1 MKKIVFY
8 ISLLLLTFDANAQVN
23 LHKNFTVQ
31 FYLNDSNGNEIRN
44 FEIALES
51 KQSNFKYQSNEAQL
65 SLKQT
70 GIYYLNVY
78 ASGYKRVQKT
88 IELYGDT
95 SLVLVLDENVLV
107 QNSVVVKAISGS
119 KQSGF
124 VKTVLTQAQ
133 ISKENLGQ
141 DLTYLL
147 GNTASA
153 VTTSDA
159 GAGVGYTGIRIR
171 GSDATR
177 INVTVNG
184 VPIND
189 AESHGVYWVNM
200 PDLAS
205 SSGNIQIQRGI
216 GSSTVGTGA
225 FGANININNNIQPS
239 TSHLFLSQSYGSFN
253 TSKSTLMFGTGNI
266 NGLNFTGRLSK
277 IHSDGYLDRASSDLE
292 AFQFNLK
299 YEVKYWLFNAVS
311 FGGKE
316 KTYQS
321 WYGTPESRIN
331 NDIQGMNDY
340 ADRNYLSEEERN
352 NLLNSGRTYNYYTYE
367 NQTDN
372 YNQTHYQL
380 HINKSLSNKLQLKS
394 SFFATTGKGY
404 YEEYKKDALF
414 ADYRVKDYINNN
426 DTVTST
432 NLVRQRWLDNIFY
445 GNFTSANYKTE
456 LTEINAGVCNMVYDG
471 KHFGKVVWAEIA
483 QPFGLNQKYYES
495 KAQKRESNAFVKVNR
510 QFKDNWFFDLDLQVR
525 SINYNSQG
533 IDNDGTKIDFDVDYL
548 FFNPKFGVVRKVKK
562 NGTAYANVS
571 LGNREP
577 VRTDFID
584 NSTGQL
590 PKHEELT
597 DIEMGYIYQNKQI
610 YAQANFYNMSYKNQL
625 VLTGELNDV
634 GNTLRRNVDQSY
646 RRGLEFIVNLPI
658 SKKVTLN
665 SNLTIS
671 SNKIKNF
678 NDLFFD
684 YDNNAYITTNYS
696 STDIS
701 FSPNFIGFI
710 GITDKHIKNLEL
722 TLNLK
727 RVGKQYLD
735 NTGNEFQKLDAYQ
748 TVNFNILKQVNFKNG
763 TQILFKGMVNNVF
776 GIFYSNNGYTYKYRY
791 SGTLTTENFYYP
803 QSGRNFMFGID
814 FKFL

>member
-8 ISLLLLTFDANAQVN
+8 ISLILLTFNANAQVKTSKK
-23 LHKNFTVQ
+23 LTVQ
-31 FYLNDSNGNEIRN
+31 FYLNDSGGNEIRN
-44 FEIALES
+44 FEITLES
-51 KQSNFKYQSNEAQL
+51 KLSNFKFQSNENQL
-65 SLKQT
+65 ILNQN
-70 GIYYLNVY
+70 GIYYLNVF
-78 ASGYKRVQKT
+78 AAGYKRYQRT
-88 IELYGDT
+88 IELQGDT
-95 SLVLVLDENVLV
+95 SLYIVLVDNYLV
-107 QNSVVVKAISGS
+107 QNAIVVRAISGS
-119 KQSGF
+119 KKSGF
-124 VKTVLTQAQ
+124 VNTVMTQAQ
-133 ISKENLGQ
+133 LNKENLGQ

-205 SSGNIQIQRGI
+205 SSGNIQIQRGV

-253 TSKSTLMFGTGNI
+253 TIKSTLMFGTGNI
-266 NGLNFTGRLSK
+266 NGLNFSGRLSK
-277 IHSDGYLDRASSDLE
+277 IHSNGYLDRANSDLE
-292 AFQFNLK
+292 SFQLNLK
-299 YEVKYWLFNAVS
+299 YEVKSWLFSAVS

-321 WYGTPESRIN
+321 WYGTPESRIK
-331 NDIQGMNDY
+331 NDVQGMNDY
-340 ADRNYLSEEERN
+340 ADRNYLSEEERS

-372 YNQTHYQL
+372 YNQTHYQF
-380 HINKSLSNKLQLKS
+380 HINKSISNKLQLKS
-394 SFFATTGKGY
+394 SFFTTTGKGY
-404 YEEYKKDALF
+404 YEEYKKDASF
-414 ADYRVKDYINNN
+414 SNYHVQDFVVNN
-426 DTVTST
+426 DTITST
-432 NLVRQRWLDNIFY
+432 NLVRQRWLDNVFY

-456 LTEINAGVCNMVYDG
+456 KTEVNAGICNMVYDG

-495 KAQKRESNAFVKVNR
+495 KAQKRESNAFIKVNR
-510 QFKDNWFFDLDLQVR
+510 QIKEQWFVDVDLQVR
-525 SINYNSQG
+525 NINYNSNG
-533 IDNDGTKIDFDVDYL
+533 IDNDGTKIDFDVNYL
-548 FFNPKFGVVRKVKK
+548 FFNPKLGVVRKIKK
-562 NGTAYANVS
+562 NGTAYANVAI
-571 LGNREP
+571 GNREP

-584 NSTGQL
+584 NSTGKL

-597 DIEMGYIYQNKQI
+597 DLELGYIYQNKQF

-634 GNTLRRNVDQSY
+634 GNTLRRNVDQSF
-646 RRGLEFIVNLPI
+646 RRGLELIVNVPLN
-658 SKKVTLN
+658 KKLMLN
-665 SNLTIS
+665 SNLTLS

-684 YDNNAYITTNYS
+684 YDSNAYISTNYK

-701 FSPNFIGFI
+701 FSPNFIAFV
-710 GITDKHIKNLEL
+710 GITDKHIKNVEM
-722 TLNLK
+722 TLNIK
-727 RVGKQYLD
+727 RVSKQYLD
-735 NTGNEFQKLDAYQ
+735 NTGNESQKLDAYQ
-748 TVNFNILKQVNFKNG
+748 TFNFNILKQFHFKNG
-763 TQILFKGMVNNVF
+763 TQINFKGMINNLF